1 MIRHRPLRM
10 VNTTNNLAPD
20 SGQPRYQSITN
31 YAIVGHHDMEAAM
44 NVSLTPEL
52 EKKIEARVAT
62 GNYTS
67 ASELVREALR
77 LFFEIDESRRDEIAA
92 MNRRIAQGMAKL
104 DRGEGIAGDEAR
116 RRSVKRLAA
125 RPGRRRG

>member
-1 MIRHRPLRM
+1 
-10 VNTTNNLAPD
+10 
-20 SGQPRYQSITN
+20 
-31 YAIVGHHDMEAAM
+31 M

-52 EKKIEARVAT
+52 AKKIEVRVAT

-77 LFFEIDESRRDEIAA
+77 LFFEIEESRRDEIAA
-92 MNRRIAQGMAKL
+92 MNRRIAQGIADL

-116 RRSVKRLAA
+116 RRSLKRLAT
-125 RPGRRRG
+125 RTGRRRRGAA

>member
-1 MIRHRPLRM
+1 
-10 VNTTNNLAPD
+10 
-20 SGQPRYQSITN
+20 
-31 YAIVGHHDMEAAM
+31 M

-52 EKKIEARVAT
+52 EKKIAARVAT

-77 LFFEIDESRRDEIAA
+77 LFFEFEESRRDEIAA
-92 MNRRIAQGMAKL
+92 MNHRIAQGIAEL

-125 RPGRRRG
+125 RPGRRRGAA

>member
-1 MIRHRPLRM
+1 
-10 VNTTNNLAPD
+10 
-20 SGQPRYQSITN
+20 
-31 YAIVGHHDMEAAM
+31 M

-77 LFFEIDESRRDEIAA
+77 LFFEIEESRRGEIAA
-92 MNRRIAQGMAKL
+92 MNRRIAQGIAEL

-116 RRSVKRLAA
+116 RRSLKRLAT
-125 RPGRRRG
+125 RTGGRRHGAA

>member
-1 MIRHRPLRM
+1 
-10 VNTTNNLAPD
+10 
-20 SGQPRYQSITN
+20 
-31 YAIVGHHDMEAAM
+31 M

-52 EKKIEARVAT
+52 EKKIEARIAT

-77 LFFEIDESRRDEIAA
+77 LFFEVDESRRDEIAA
-92 MNRRIAQGMAKL
+92 MNRRIVQGIAEL

-116 RRSVKRLAA
+116 RRSLKRTG
-125 RPGRRRG
+125 GRRRGAA

>member
-1 MIRHRPLRM
+1 
-10 VNTTNNLAPD
+10 
-20 SGQPRYQSITN
+20 
-31 YAIVGHHDMEAAM
+31 M

-77 LFFEIDESRRDEIAA
+77 LFFEIEESRRDEIAA
-92 MNRRIAQGMAKL
+92 MNRRIAQGIAEL
-104 DRGEGIAGDEAR
+104 DRGEGIGGDGIAGDGAR
-116 RRSVKRLAA
+116 RRSLKRLAT
-125 RPGRRRG
+125 RTGRRRGAA